1 MLEGKTTSRYGTEG
15 GTTEFGHAGEV
26 SASER
31 QQLIAKAAYYRA
43 EKRGFTQGTN
53 SRTGSKPSLKYRKC
67 SEGVEW
73 GGFLPRH
80 PLFRPRARRFAQN
93 LQASKGARESNHFL
107 LRKQRIQP
115 YHRNRHR
122 DRYRYRKLA

>member
-43 EKRGFTQGTN
+43 EKRGFTPGHELQDWLEAE
-53 SRTGSKPSLKYRKC
+53 SEVSKMLRGRGMGRVLTPAPPIS
-67 SEGVEW
+67 
-73 GGFLPRH
+73 P
-80 PLFRPRARRFAQN
+80 
-93 LQASKGARESNHFL
+93 AREAVRTEPPSI
-107 LRKQRIQP
+107 QRGK
-115 YHRNRHR
+115 RV
-122 DRYRYRKLA
+122 